1 MEIMNL
7 KQKKTNLGGKF
18 NQMPGGEI
26 RITLDLRLTPK
37 LLLHMVEAM
46 VEVMVEVMVEATAEV
61 MVEATAEMIV
71 EVTVEAMAEMMVEE
85 TVEVMAEMMV
95 EETVEAT
102 AEVEVVTLTQE
113 EEVVDT
119 AGVDDTITW
128 NFPVAMVAEEDEW
141 AVAGIILVFPQIIMA
156 LGLNHH
162 SIPINLGMDLVF
174 TKKDMIPLVINRRSI
189 INLLLPVG
197 TLSYI
202 VPTRRS
208 EVRHLLQKKGKK

>member
-26 RITLDLRLTPK
+26 RITLYLRLTPK

-71 EVTVEAMAEMMVEE
+71 EVTVEAMAEMM
-85 TVEVMAEMMV
+85 VEVMAEMMV

-141 AVAGIILVFPQIIMA
+141 VVAGIILVFPQIIMA

-162 SIPINLGMDLVF
+162 SIPINLGMDLLF